1 MKKYLDE
8 LYEWINS
15 LYQQTL
21 SGQMSE
27 EEYKK
32 NLDYYNNEVE
42 RVNKT
47 LVSGKAEKR
56 KKKGISPELIQKF
69 FEGSKETLSG
79 SISIA
84 ANFREITRNNIGKI
98 HPVATRNTH
107 HKPTKH
113 LGTDTESKEEQ
124 VGEERGREGEINLLQ
139 TDENFKNELEDIV
152 SKPRDQ
158 RTKPQ
163 FVGLDDANKYKV
175 IEPTPLGKVS
185 STAVDPS
192 KFVKYSP
199 VSTMEDTKGLKS
211 PTNIALSS
219 VSKPV
224 SPPEKIVRE
233 ITSSTVSEII
243 NTKTKQQ
250 MTNFNFVLLGNSGV
264 GRTSIR
270 RAIMGKNFI
279 KQHLSTVGASMDV
292 KSIEIDGH
300 MIKLTLMDLGGQDF
314 YASVRA
320 NFYRNIHGA
329 VIVFDLSDKGSFIQ
343 LDKWLL
349 ELYQNTPGKA
359 IPFLLVGNKSDLK
372 RQVKRDDAKK
382 LAENLSQQV
391 AKHGF
396 KVPYLEVSAK
406 NNEGI
411 ITIFETLARTIL
423 SLKQ

>member
-1 MKKYLDE
+1 M
-8 LYEWINS
+8 
-15 LYQQTL
+15 
-21 SGQMSE
+21 
-27 EEYKK
+27 
-32 NLDYYNNEVE
+32 
-42 RVNKT
+42 
-47 LVSGKAEKR
+47 
-56 KKKGISPELIQKF
+56 
-69 FEGSKETLSG
+69 
-79 SISIA
+79 
-84 ANFREITRNNIGKI
+84 
-98 HPVATRNTH
+98 
-107 HKPTKH
+107 
-113 LGTDTESKEEQ
+113 
-124 VGEERGREGEINLLQ
+124 
-139 TDENFKNELEDIV
+139 
-152 SKPRDQ
+152 
-158 RTKPQ
+158 TKPQ

-372 RQVKRDDAKK
+372 RQVKRDDARK

-391 AKHGF
+391 AKYGL